1 MASINN
7 IDLNDII
14 SSLIDERLNKSK
26 DSLIEE
32 EKEYYEKLNEIILN
46 EKSND
51 NQLNH
56 EQKLKEVQEK
66 IENKKRKPKLSK
78 LSSSEEKTVKKT
90 WSKLSDKNKEL
101 IIDEY
106 IKENKITDKTLK
118 HRILNKEINA
128 RNIIYDK
135 ENEKIIKIKE

>member
-1 MASINN
+1 MTSINN